1 MLSVS
6 NSAPV
11 VVLSPHLDD
20 AVLGCWTILA
30 QPSPVIVVNV
40 CTAVPPSGVVGVWD
54 RVVGATDSAALVA
67 ERLHEDGTALKALG
81 CEVIGLG
88 FLDSQYRDGSLD
100 GQAIGRRMSGLIPS
114 ASSLVAPSGIGG
126 HDDHVAVRSAA
137 VEIVESCGIR
147 ARFYAELPYAAAF
160 GWPHWVTKGEP
171 NPHLCIDAH
180 WEIFL
185 ASLRECFPSLQPSV
199 TVLGETQRAAKLQT
213 LRLYRTQFDF
223 LNGGPLNRFSKG
235 DILGYEV
242 AWIPFGGPIADD

>member
-6 NSAPV
+6 SSAPV

-20 AVLGCWTILA
+20 AVLGCWTLLA
-30 QPSPVIVVNV
+30 RPSPVIVVNV
-40 CTAVPPSGVVGVWD
+40 CTAVPPPGVLGPWD

-67 ERLHEDGTALKALG
+67 ERLDEDGAALKALG
-81 CEVIGLG
+81 CEVIALG
-88 FLDSQYRDGSLD
+88 FLDSQYRDGPLD
-100 GQAIGRRMSGLIPS
+100 GRAIARRMSALIPS

-137 VEIVESCGIR
+137 VQIVESSGIR

-160 GWPHWVTKGEP
+160 GWPHWVTQSEP
-171 NPHLCIDAH
+171 NPRLCIDAH

-185 ASLRECFPSLQPSV
+185 AGLRECFPSLQPSV
-199 TVLGETQRAAKLQT
+199 TLLEEPQRAAKLKT

-223 LNGGPLNRFSKG
+223 LNGGPLDRFSKG

-242 AWIPFGGPIADD
+242 EWIPIWRANRS